1 MKRTILALPLAI
13 MMCVFALTGPMCLY
27 AQPVNSLIR
36 TISTTTSGTATNKT
50 GPTAKASAY
59 FNTFYVAPYGN
70 DRNPGTKD
78 RPFKTIQKA
87 ADSVTAG
94 STVLIR
100 QGTYNEIVTLK
111 TSGNKGNY
119 ITYRNYPG
127 ETATLN
133 GKGLWDYDWDGV
145 IRTNCQNYIIIEG
158 LKIINSCFF
167 GISTSSWRQY
177 EAGKGSSHLII
188 RNCYTYN
195 TKSSG
200 ICISGGYDVTVEGN
214 TIERACQGGLQE
226 CITFST
232 VNTFIARKNKI
243 SNGAKE
249 GIDANEGCINGQI
262 CYNNITKVHSVGIYI
277 DSYSKH
283 QNNIEVYG
291 NRISS
296 TNTGIA
302 AASEKGG
309 LLENV
314 KIHHN
319 VVYNCNWGLAAA
331 DWGHPNPHPL
341 KNIYF
346 TNNTMY
352 NIKTAYVEISNTK
365 AVNVVV
371 TNNIFGRN
379 SDPYT
384 RNFYVQTGQKNF
396 TIDHNLYFKLD
407 STSPKGKNYLVGD
420 PGFVNPSA
428 SDFRLKSKSKA
439 IKAGIGSVN
448 LGAF

>member
-1 MKRTILALPLAI
+1 MKRAILTLPLAI
-13 MMCVFALTGPMCLY
+13 MICVFALTAAAP
-27 AQPVNSLIR
+27 AFNKNTNIDTV
-36 TISTTTSGTATNKT
+36 TI
-50 GPTAKASAY
+50 
-59 FNTFYVAPYGN
+59 NTYYVAPYGS
-70 DRNPGTKD
+70 DQNPGTKD
-78 RPFKTIQKA
+78 HPFKTIQKA
-87 ADSVTAG
+87 ADIVTAG
-94 STVLIR
+94 STILIR

-111 TSGNKGNY
+111 TSGTQGKY
-119 ITYRNYPG
+119 ITLRNYPG

-133 GKGLWDYDWDGV
+133 GKGLWDYNWDGV
-145 IRTNCQNYIIIEG
+145 IRTNCQNYIIIDG
-158 LKIINSCFF
+158 LRIINSRFF
-167 GISTSSWRQY
+167 GICTSSWSQY
-177 EAGKGSSHLII
+177 RALKGSSHIRII
-188 RNCYTYN
+188 NCSIYN
-195 TKSSG
+195 TMSSG
-200 ICISGGYDVTVEGN
+200 ICITGGYDVTIEGN
-214 TIERACQGGLQE
+214 SILQACQGGLQE

-232 VNTFIARKNKI
+232 VNTFVARKNTI
-243 SNGAKE
+243 SKGAKE
-249 GIDANEGCINGQI
+249 GIDANEGCSNGKI
-262 CYNNITKVHSVGIYI
+262 SYNTISGVHSVGIYI

-283 QNNIEVYG
+283 QNNIEVFG

-302 AASEKGG
+302 TASEKGG

-319 VVYNCNWGLAAA
+319 VVYNCNWGMAAA

-371 TNNIFGRN
+371 TNNIFGKN

-396 TIDHNLYFKLD
+396 TIDHNLYCKLD
-407 STSPKGKNYLVGD
+407 KTSPKGTNYLVGD
-420 PGFVNPSA
+420 PEFINPSVC
-428 SDFRLKSKSKA
+428 DFRLKSKSKA